1 MYTLCDTSSILM
13 LIRIAPDMFIDDR
26 YECCTIRLVREEIF
40 RTQKFKTKYPWRIK
54 FKNKIQCLPTNHV
67 KNDNFDM
74 YFDAVESLI
83 EHGTINKEK
92 GSEFDLSYVD
102 KAIIACA
109 LSNAYKITTGDE
121 DLRTF
126 AKQEFGTHFKGWISP
141 LGLINK
147 WIRNNLIQWDDS
159 LHDYVSEWTRDDEH
173 PQPRRQKTAF
183 KKLTGRKY
191 PGS

>member
-1 MYTLCDTSSILM
+1 MNTLCDTSSILM
-13 LIRIAPDMFIDDR
+13 LIRIAPDMFIDHR

-40 RTQKFKTKYPWRIK
+40 RTQKFKAKYPWRIN
-54 FKNKIQCLPTNHV
+54 FKEKIQCLPTNRV
-67 KNDNFDM
+67 RNDDFDI

-83 EHGTINKEK
+83 EHGTINKKK

-102 KAIIACA
+102 KVIIACA
-109 LSNAYKITTGDE
+109 LANGYRITTGDE

-126 AKQEFGTHFKGWISP
+126 ARQEFGNDFKGWISP
-141 LGLINK
+141 LGLINR

-159 LHDYVSEWTRDDEH
+159 LHDYLSDWARDDEH
-173 PQPRRQKTAF
+173 PQPHRQKIAF
-183 KKLTGRKY
+183 KELTGRRY